1 MAWSVEDAI
10 ANYETS
16 KTTIEDAAANFDTK
30 MGDGDIQSLK
40 YLTDVFRYCV
50 NVATTKQV
58 FGIVFQLVVCCVSCS
73 VCLSV
78 FQRACS

>member
-16 KTTIEDAAANFDTK
+16 KTTIEDAAANFDSK
-30 MGDGDIQSLK
+30 MGDADIQPLK

-58 FGIVFQLVVCCVSCS
+58 FRITFQLVVCCVSCS
-73 VCLSV
+73 VRLSLL
-78 FQRACS
+78 QRTCS